1 MWEVSASGLLSLEG
15 QTLAY
20 VITTPCIDVKDGD
33 CTVACPVDCIY
44 EGGRMF
50 YIHPE
55 ECINCGLC
63 LSICPVDAIVWD
75 EEIPDDKRVYLDIN
89 RDFFGP
95 SVTGLGSP
103 GGWQRGEVLDKDHPF
118 VAGLPKQTAASHS

>member
-1 MWEVSASGLLSLEG
+1 M
-15 QTLAY
+15 AY
-20 VITTPCIDVKDGD
+20 VITTPCVDVKDGA

-50 YIHPE
+50 YIHPD

-75 EEIPDDKRVYLDIN
+75 EEVPDDKRIFLDVN
-89 RDFFGP
+89 REFFGP
-95 SVTGLGSP
+95 PVTGLGSP
-103 GGWQRGEVLDKDHPF
+103 GGWDRSWRCDIDHPF
-118 VAGLPKQTAASHS
+118 VTGLPKRSVTPLS

>member
-1 MWEVSASGLLSLEG
+1 M
-15 QTLAY
+15 AY

-33 CTVACPVDCIY
+33 CTLACPVDCIY

-50 YIHPE
+50 YIHPD

-63 LSICPVDAIVWD
+63 LSVCPVDAIIWD
-75 EEIPDDKRVYLDIN
+75 EDSTDSQQIFIGVN
-89 RDFFGP
+89 RDFFDP

-103 GGWQRGEVLDKDHPF
+103 GGWDRSLSTAKDHPF
-118 VAGLPKQTAASHS
+118 VASHPKPTDVAHN